1 MASEKLLEAK
11 LRDKLRELKGEA
23 IKFLPSLTGLPDRI
37 VLMPLG
43 RIWFVELKTTGKKPQ
58 PLQVWWKKRLEALGF
73 QWRLIDDEAS
83 LANFIQEITE
93 L

>member
-1 MASEKLLEAK
+1 MASEKLLEAD
-11 LRDKLRELKGEA
+11 LRKEVRQAKGEA

-43 RIWFVELKTTGKKPQ
+43 HIWFVELKTTGKKPQ
-58 PLQVWWKKRLEALGF
+58 PLQLWWKKRLEALGF
-73 QWRLIDDEAS
+73 EWRLIDDEAS
-83 LANFIQEITE
+83 LRNFINEING